1 MTFSSVSMIHALSVT
16 LKVIMKLNEGFSNIC
31 NWFVDNK
38 VSIHIDERKEVERT
52 VMSVGQNQSI

>member
-1 MTFSSVSMIHALSVT
+1 
-16 LKVIMKLNEGFSNIC
+16 MKLNEGFSNIC